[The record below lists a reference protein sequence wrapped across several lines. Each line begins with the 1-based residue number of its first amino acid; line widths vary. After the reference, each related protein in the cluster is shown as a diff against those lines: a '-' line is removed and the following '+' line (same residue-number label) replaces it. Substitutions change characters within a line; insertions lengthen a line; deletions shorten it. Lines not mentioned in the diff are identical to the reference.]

1 MKIAITADCHLNPNY
16 PERKDVLKKIFE
28 ELNSRKINTIF
39 ILGDLF
45 DKAQQN
51 YSDFDALLNEFPD
64 INIYLIPGN
73 HDYNLSQNH
82 FTSSNL
88 KVITEPELIPFDDK
102 NFLFIPY
109 KSGKTL
115 DEIIAEQLYGKE
127 KRVILLS
134 HGDYISSSSIYSPNP
149 YEENK
154 IYMPLSPLTIEKF
167 KLEKV
172 FLGHIH
178 KPIEIGKV
186 LYPGSPCPVDPTE
199 TGERSFLIFDTENSE
214 YERVKTNTPYIY
226 LKAEI
231 LVYPVDNGL
240 ELLEKD
246 LENLI
251 SSWNIPAEG
260 TKKVKLYLSLTGY
273 FDNKP
278 ELKQK
283 VEEFFSNRNIEVK
296 GLNLD
301 DVSIPDQDK
310 SFEDRK
316 KLFDMIF
323 AKPIPEKVDGVEL
336 HKNEI
341 EGEILKIIFGKK

>member
-1 MKIAITADCHLNPNY
+1 M
-16 PERKDVLKKIFE
+16 
-28 ELNSRKINTIF
+28 
-39 ILGDLF
+39 
-45 DKAQQN
+45 
-51 YSDFDALLNEFPD
+51 
-64 INIYLIPGN
+64 
-73 HDYNLSQNH
+73 
-82 FTSSNL
+82 
-88 KVITEPELIPFDDK
+88 
-102 NFLFIPY
+102 
-109 KSGKTL
+109 
-115 DEIIAEQLYGKE
+115 
-127 KRVILLS
+127 
-134 HGDYISSSSIYSPNP
+134 
-149 YEENK
+149 
-154 IYMPLSPLTIEKF
+154 
-167 KLEKV
+167 
-172 FLGHIH
+172 
-178 KPIEIGKV
+178 GKV

-214 YERVKTNTPYIY
+214 YERVKTNTPSIY

-260 TKKVKLYLSLTGY
+260 TKKVILYLSLTGY

-323 AKPIPEKVDGVEL
+323 AEPIPEKVDGVEL